1 MSVIKESRLEK
12 KLTQKQATE
21 TLGISLR
28 SYNWEIKDIWKL
40 LKCDICVV
48 HDIMMMET
56 KNFA

>member
-28 SYNWEIKDIWKL
+28 SYN
-40 LKCDICVV
+40 
-48 HDIMMMET
+48 
-56 KNFA
+56 